1 MGVGERGTER
11 GKENKQGRGRRQKDR
26 LKSQAITVVPPPRP
40 LRFAGQEKLSAF
52 GTQEVT
58 SQRQAEHRK

>member
-1 MGVGERGTER
+1 MGEGGTER

-40 LRFAGQEKLSAF
+40 PRFAGQEKLSAF